1 MFSLREAC
9 QDFECPVES
18 HLQITL
24 LVLGQCPQQTLL
36 EDGSHEGIGND
47 HETVGSVCQRLHFEQ
62 TDLIQTTG
70 VNIDGVSVLRG
81 PLR

>member
-1 MFSLREAC
+1 VRPKEAY
-9 QDFECPVES
+9 QDFESSIES
-18 HLQITL
+18 HLQVTL
-24 LVLGQCPQQTLL
+24 LILGQCPQQTLL
-36 EDGSHEGIGND
+36 EDGSHERIGND

-70 VNIDGVSVLRG
+70 VDIDGVSVLGG